1 MKTTFSPAV
10 WLAVWLA
17 AASLWVA
24 MPVGGQTS
32 SGLPPVSSQTLQE
45 TQQKQARKG
54 KVILQRSIDADG
66 RDENG
71 QTTDGATPGKAQDQ
85 TKEPSVPVVVNAD
98 PRTGKAPVA
107 LGTVNGANGANG
119 PVVSDAERSALSFT
133 DFDLDV
139 RLRPAEGYL
148 AVRALVIVRN
158 GGNASLTRL
167 PLQLSSTLN
176 WEQIRIIGQAGGQAA
191 PFTVAVLNSDTDH
204 TGQLHEATVTL
215 AQPLAPGAS
224 LQLDVTYSGTV
235 ALSAKRL
242 LAIGTPQDV
251 AEHSD
256 WDRIS
261 ADFTGLRGFGNV
273 VWYPASAPPVIL
285 GDGARLFDEIGT
297 HKLKL
302 AGSHFRMGLTVEIAP
317 GGSVPNIAL
326 INGHPAALA
335 VVAAS
340 DATVA
345 TIATAKAEDATLGF
359 EAPSLFL
366 ANRTSHAVT
375 NATLWMRPESEK
387 NLATWANSAADVTPF
402 LQRWLGKSPRSQLT
416 ILDLPEDGDI
426 PFETAAMLAT
436 PIRAVAPEVLD
447 GVLAHALTHAW
458 VMSPRA
464 WMSEGVAHFM
474 GTLWIE
480 KRDGRE
486 RALAAL
492 DNARPAL
499 ALAEPESPGAGDG
512 QPLVACISPVYY
524 RTKAAY
530 VFWMLRDLVGDATL
544 SAALRAYD
552 PAKDAGAD
560 SFETLLEQAGQRH
573 DLKWFFADWV
583 YADKGLPDLSIETVY
598 PSPAAVAGSYLVA
611 VNMANNGYASVEA
624 PVQVISDS
632 ASVTQRVMLQA
643 RSKAVQRILIQGT
656 PTEVRLNDGT
666 IPETQATIHI
676 KTLEAAPPKP

>member
-1 MKTTFSPAV
+1 MREKISPAV
-10 WLAVWLA
+10 GLAVWLA
-17 AASLWVA
+17 IVSLLAARPA
-24 MPVGGQTS
+24 GGQTS
-32 SGLPPVSSQTLQE
+32 SGLPPVSSQTMQE
-45 TQQKQARKG
+45 TQQHQQKKG
-54 KVILQRSIDADG
+54 KVILQRSID
-66 RDENG
+66 ENG
-71 QTTDGATPGKAQDQ
+71 QTTDGTTPAARQDRTPEQ

-98 PRTGKAPVA
+98 PATGKAPVVGGVTNA
-107 LGTVNGANGANG
+107 
-119 PVVSDAERSALSFT
+119 PVASDAERSALTFT

-139 RLRPAEGYL
+139 RVRPAEGLL
-148 AVRALVIVRN
+148 AVRALVMVRN
-158 GGNASLTRL
+158 GGRTALTHV

-176 WEQIRIIGQAGGQAA
+176 WEQIRIKGVAA
-191 PFTVAVLNSDTDH
+191 PFTVAVLNSDADH

-215 AQPLAPGAS
+215 AQSLAPGAS
-224 LQLDVTYSGTV
+224 LQLDVTYAGTV

-302 AGSHFRMGLTVEIAP
+302 AGSHFRMALTVELPP
-317 GGSVPNIAL
+317 GGTVPNIAL
-326 INGHPAALA
+326 INGHPAPLA

-345 TIATAKAEDATLGF
+345 TIATAKVEDATLGF

-366 ANRTSHAVT
+366 ASRTSHGVT

-387 NLATWANSAADVTPF
+387 NMAAWANSAADVTPF
-402 LQRWLGKSPRSQLT
+402 LQGWLGKSPRSQLT
-416 ILDLPEDGDI
+416 VLDLPEDGDI

-436 PIRAVAPEVLD
+436 PIRAVAPDVLD
-447 GVLAHALTHAW
+447 GVMAHALTHAW

-464 WMSEGVAHFM
+464 WLSEGVAHFM

-480 KRDGRE
+480 KRDGRD

-512 QPLVACISPVYY
+512 QPLVAA
-524 RTKAAY
+524 RGAA
-530 VFWMLRDLVGDATL
+530 
-544 SAALRAYD
+544 
-552 PAKDAGAD
+552 
-560 SFETLLEQAGQRH
+560 
-573 DLKWFFADWV
+573 
-583 YADKGLPDLSIETVY
+583 
-598 PSPAAVAGSYLVA
+598 PAA
-611 VNMANNGYASVEA
+611 
-624 PVQVISDS
+624 
-632 ASVTQRVMLQA
+632 RC
-643 RSKAVQRILIQGT
+643 R
-656 PTEVRLNDGT
+656 
-666 IPETQATIHI
+666 
-676 KTLEAAPPKP
+676 PPRPSTTWF